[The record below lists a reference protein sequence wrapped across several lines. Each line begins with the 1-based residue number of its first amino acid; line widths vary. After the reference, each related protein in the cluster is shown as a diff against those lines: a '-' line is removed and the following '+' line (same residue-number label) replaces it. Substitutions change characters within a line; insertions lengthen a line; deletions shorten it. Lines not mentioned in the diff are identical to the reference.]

1 MKTGSGNFWKFRFQS
16 RVLAFSVLALSSLAM
31 VGCNGG
37 RSETAAERFV
47 NNLNYDDPFEY
58 YRLAKDPTLQ
68 RGYIVVSLDD
78 GTYRAVDITDPD
90 RWVQSDLNF
99 FWDESFRVW
108 DAGNGYFEDVY
119 GFLYEQTKVVSKDLE
134 KVSGQIEK
142 LRVQSVGEQLAA
154 NYGLS
159 ETRGIAV
166 AKLLTQYK
174 GLKKERALTQA
185 DLDSFSEGVLGF
197 SLSKAEKSFQ
207 EFSRGDVQ
215 ALDNLIDQAASAN
228 DTTPENIRQIL
239 GQFSN

>member
-1 MKTGSGNFWKFRFQS
+1 MKIPRSLFNAFAGRTRLVASGVA
-16 RVLAFSVLALSSLAM
+16 VLAALSLSA
-31 VGCNGG
+31 CNGG

-47 NNLNYDDPFEY
+47 SNLNYDDPFEY

-90 RWVQSDLNF
+90 RWVQSDLKF

-108 DAGNGYFEDVY
+108 DAGNGYYEDIY
-119 GFLYEQTKVVSKDLE
+119 GYLYEQTKSVSKDLE
-134 KVSGQIEK
+134 KVSAQIEK
-142 LRVQSVGEQLAA
+142 LRVKDVGEQLAA

-159 ETRGIAV
+159 ESRGIAV

-174 GLKKERALTQA
+174 ALKKERALTEA
-185 DLDSFSEGVLGF
+185 DLNSFSTGLLGF
-197 SLSKAEKSFQ
+197 SLAKAEQSFKKLQ
-207 EFSRGDVQ
+207 QGDAN
-215 ALDNLIDQAASAN
+215 ALDSLIEEAASAN

-239 GQFSN
+239 GQFTK